1 MLGEESFTSGD
12 LNHAE
17 PQAFRYDLRDPKGSL
32 SRFNDDPVT
41 SDSNRSSG
49 SRLGVSFRV
58 KFTLPRGTGVATS
71 STGIVFAAIIPI
83 FA

>member
-32 SRFNDDPVT
+32 SRFNEDPVT
-41 SDSNRSSG
+41 SDPTDRAG
-49 SRLGVSFRV
+49 VVLVLGFRV

-83 FA
+83 SA